1 LSLTTIP
8 YSIRKSRNKWQIVKK
23 PTGEVVGTSDTYI
36 NALKSMRARYAGERG
51 NWKPT
56 GKPSTLKKKLY
67 RRA

>member
-1 LSLTTIP
+1 
-8 YSIRKSRNKWQIVKK
+8 
-23 PTGEVVGTSDTYI
+23 
-36 NALKSMRARYAGERG
+36 MRARYAGERG